1 LYIGGFQL
9 DKDYGGKEAIELGVE
24 WSEDIRMFNAFMENV
39 NLVDLPL
46 LRRKYT
52 RVQPDEICMRRL
64 DRVLVDLPL
73 L

>member
-9 DKDYGGKEAIELGVE
+9 DKDYGGKEGIELGVE

-52 RVQPDEICMRRL
+52 
-64 DRVLVDLPL
+64 
-73 L
+73 